1 MKVTD
6 IKYTTFFVITILFF
20 LIKTKLIN
28 KESDVLK
35 DNNNGNTIFT
45 PNVISILIYVLSI
58 YVIDTL
64 IPLIE
69 NGLVMWG
76 INSLYW
82 LFFLL
87 TIIVVNTI
95 PGLTTAFSNTF
106 GYIYCCYFSQS
117 KTNSIINNFFNNI
130 FKSENDKKE
139 ILKMIYT
146 DRSLI
151 LNELNSE
158 NIKDF
163 LQLML
168 GTSSNIENG
177 KYDYIENIS
186 DNLKETIQQLENL
199 IESKKEVAYFI
210 WYILAGSVFIS
221 MSNTYYIKNKKD
233 KPVKIEQE
241 IINE

>member
-1 MKVTD
+1 
-6 IKYTTFFVITILFF
+6 
-20 LIKTKLIN
+20 
-28 KESDVLK
+28 
-35 DNNNGNTIFT
+35 
-45 PNVISILIYVLSI
+45 
-58 YVIDTL
+58 
-64 IPLIE
+64 
-69 NGLVMWG
+69 
-76 INSLYW
+76 
-82 LFFLL
+82 
-87 TIIVVNTI
+87 
-95 PGLTTAFSNTF
+95 
-106 GYIYCCYFSQS
+106 
-117 KTNSIINNFFNNI
+117 
-130 FKSENDKKE
+130 
-139 ILKMIYT
+139 MIYT

-186 DNLKETIQQLENL
+186 DNLKETIQKLENL

-241 IINE
+241 IIDQ

>member
-20 LIKTKLIN
+20 LIKNKLVN

-45 PNVISILIYVLSI
+45 PNVVSILVYVLSI

-186 DNLKETIQQLENL
+186 DNLKETIQKLENL

-241 IINE
+241 IIDQ